1 MAVSRRRTRTTTSSA
16 KSGSGR
22 TLGNVDAN
30 IKKSAKRF
38 KSPDWVKVPD
48 GESTVVRVIDIG
60 DDFRD
65 GFVHPVEFERKKGKS
80 FTRDVMCLDQ
90 NDDGTPCPGCR
101 DDLDRRYKFWTRVI
115 EREAEKTNDSD
126 KVVGYEDQVKIL
138 SSGKRLVGALNKKHK
153 KRDLS
158 LRDVEIE
165 REGTGWDTDYTVEW
179 VDEEDNP
186 LTKAELKLIEESEI
200 DLDRYTTVP
209 DFDDFYELPD
219 RDNDDDDDVGE
230 KSKRRGSAF
239 GEKKTRSSSRS
250 TRDEDDDDDDEDER
264 PRRRRRTSGRK
275 PSSGIA
281 SARAKKAS
289 GNAGKPTIRSRRT
302 SR

>member
-1 MAVSRRRTRTTTSSA
+1 MAVSRRRTRTSSA
-16 KSGSGR
+16 RSGSGR
-22 TLGNVDAN
+22 SLGNVDEN
-30 IKKSAKRF
+30 IKKSAKKF

-48 GESTVVRVIDIG
+48 GESTVVRVIDVG
-60 DDFRD
+60 PDFRD
-65 GFVHPVEFERKKGKS
+65 GFVHPVEFERKRGKS

-115 EREAEKTNDSD
+115 EREAEKTNDND

-138 SSGKRLVGALNKKHK
+138 SSGKRLVTALNKKHK

-186 LTKAELKLIEESEI
+186 LTKDELKLIEESDI

-219 RDNDDDDDVGE
+219 RDNDDDDVGE
-230 KSKRRGSAF
+230 KSKRRGSPF
-239 GEKKTRSSSRS
+239 GEKKTRSSSSRS
-250 TRDEDDDDDDEDER
+250 KRDEDDDNDDDEDER
-264 PRRRRRTSGRK
+264 PRRRRTSGRK
-275 PSSGIA
+275 PSGGIA
-281 SARAKKAS
+281 GARAKKT
-289 GNAGKPTIRSRRT
+289 GDTGKTTIRRRRT
-302 SR
+302 R

>member
-1 MAVSRRRTRTTTSSA
+1 MAVSRRSRRTA
-16 KSGSGR
+16 KSSGR

-30 IKKSAKRF
+30 IKKSAKKY
-38 KSPDWVKVPD
+38 KSAGWVKVPD
-48 GESTVVRVIDIG
+48 GESAVVRVIDVG
-60 DDFRD
+60 NDFRD
-65 GFVHPVEFERKKGKS
+65 GFVHPVEFDRKGGKS

-90 NDDGTPCPGCR
+90 DDDGTPCPGCR
-101 DDLDRRYKFWTRVI
+101 DDLDRRYKFWCRVI
-115 EREAEKTNDSD
+115 EREAAKENDSG
-126 KVVGYEDQVKIL
+126 KTIGYEDEVKIL

-158 LRDVEIE
+158 LRDIEIE

-186 LTKAELKLIEESEI
+186 MTEADLKLIEESEV

-219 RDNDDDDDVGE
+219 RDNDDDADVGE
-230 KSKRRGSAF
+230 KSKRRGSPF
-239 GEKKTRSSSRS
+239 GEKGKTRSSRK
-250 TRDEDDDDDDEDER
+250 RDDDNGDDEDET
-264 PRRRRRTSGRK
+264 PRRRRSSGRK
-275 PSSGIA
+275 PSSNSGGLA
-281 SARAKKAS
+281 SARAKKAAGGS
-289 GNAGKPTIRSRRT
+289 GKTIRSRRT

>member
-1 MAVSRRRTRTTTSSA
+1 MATQRRRTRSSR
-16 KSGSGR
+16 SSRSNGSGR

-30 IKKSAKRF
+30 LKKQAKKF
-38 KSPDWVKVPD
+38 KSTAWVKIPD
-48 GESTVVRVIDIG
+48 GESAVVRVIDIG

-65 GFVHPVEFERKKGKS
+65 GFVHPVDFERKGGKT

-90 NDDGTPCPGCR
+90 DDDGTPCPGCR
-101 DDLDRRYKFWTRVI
+101 DDLDRRYKFWCRVI
-115 EREAEKTNDSD
+115 EREAEKLNESD
-126 KVVGYEDQVKIL
+126 KVIGYEDQVKIL

-158 LRDVEIE
+158 LRDIEIE
-165 REGTGWDTDYTVEW
+165 REGTGWDTDYSVEW

-186 LTKAELKLIEESEI
+186 LTDEDLKLIESAEV

-219 RDNDDDDDVGE
+219 QDDKDDDDVGE

-239 GEKKTRSSSRS
+239 GEKKNRGRNIRSA
-250 TRDEDDDDDDEDER
+250 RDRDDDDEDDEDER
-264 PRRRRRTSGRK
+264 PARRTRRSSTRK
-275 PSSGIA
+275 PQGIA
-281 SARAKKAS
+281 GVRAKKQQA
-289 GNAGKPTIRSRRT
+289 GNTGKIRSRR
-302 SR
+302 SK

>member
-1 MAVSRRRTRTTTSSA
+1 MAVSRRRTRTSSA

-22 TLGNVDAN
+22 SLGNVDAN
-30 IKKSAKRF
+30 IKKSAKKF

-48 GESTVVRVIDIG
+48 GESTIVRVIDVG
-60 DDFRD
+60 KDFRD
-65 GFVHPVEFERKKGKS
+65 GFVHPVEFERKGRKS

-90 NDDGTPCPGCR
+90 DDDGTPCPGCR
-101 DDLDRRYKFWTRVI
+101 DDLDRRYKFWARCI
-115 EREAEKTNDSD
+115 EREAEKTNDNG
-126 KVVGYEDQVKIL
+126 KTIGYEDQVKIL
-138 SSGKRLVGALNKKHK
+138 SSGKRLVTALNKKHK

-186 LTKAELKLIEESEI
+186 LTDAELKLIEESGI

-219 RDNDDDDDVGE
+219 RDSDDDDDVGE
-230 KSKRRGSAF
+230 RSKRRGSPF
-239 GEKKTRSSSRS
+239 GEKKSSRSSSARAK
-250 TRDEDDDDDDEDER
+250 DEDDNDDDEDER
-264 PRRRRRTSGRK
+264 PRRRSGRK
-275 PSSGIA
+275 PSSGGIA
-281 SARAKKAS
+281 GIRSKKAGGS
-289 GNAGKPTIRSRRT
+289 TGKSTIRRRR
-302 SR
+302 S